1 MAPHAPR
8 MTSTSYTH
16 EPART
21 WNASCPRFG
30 RLNRT
35 SEVAP
40 PGLPFSWESG
50 TILRG
55 LNFTLTTGAGD
66 IDLLG
71 EITGGGTYDDLVAD
85 TEVIEVFGVKC
96 FCLSL
101 ERLITVKRAAGL
113 PKDLE
118 TIAELE
124 AIAEERKL
132 V

>member
-71 EITGGGTYDDLVAD
+71 EITGGGTYQGLVAH
-85 TEVIEVFGVKC
+85 TEGIAGFGVER

-101 ERLITVKRAAGL
+101 GRLIT
-113 PKDLE
+113 LE
-118 TIAELE
+118 RTS
-124 AIAEERKL
+124 RPP
-132 V
+132 